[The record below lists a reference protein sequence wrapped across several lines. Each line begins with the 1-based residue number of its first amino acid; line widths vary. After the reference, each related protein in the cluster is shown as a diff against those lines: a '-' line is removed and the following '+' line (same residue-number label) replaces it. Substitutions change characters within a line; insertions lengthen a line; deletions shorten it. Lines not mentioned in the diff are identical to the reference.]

1 MYQRSLNEPTSIQL
15 CNIIDNKICIKLRK
29 NITPITEEQLVF
41 SEEYPNGILDQLIKY
56 EYQEK
61 KLLLYNRSN
70 IETYQND
77 NFDLLWDLQ
86 KAQEWEEFRPKRDLL
101 ISKTDFLLNND
112 YSLPQEDRTLIEQYR
127 QDLRDL
133 PQVYDDI
140 DDMEI
145 PPFPELSIDIKL

>member
-1 MYQRSLNEPTSIQL
+1 L

-70 IETYQND
+70 IETY
-77 NFDLLWDLQ
+77 
-86 KAQEWEEFRPKRDLL
+86 
-101 ISKTDFLLNND
+101 
-112 YSLPQEDRTLIEQYR
+112 
-127 QDLRDL
+127 
-133 PQVYDDI
+133 
-140 DDMEI
+140 
-145 PPFPELSIDIKL
+145 